1 MTTVKMNITEFQN
14 KVLSELA
21 TIREMLNT
29 ATPSSS
35 KKVKRERKPRDPNA
49 KPNDWI
55 VFTGRVREVLKAA
68 DLPAGKEC
76 QQFASYLKS
85 THTNAYEMTDEEIQG
100 ARSGWEAPPPKP
112 KPVAAS
118 DVEASAA
125 EDAVPVPKP
134 KRVLSEEQKAKMAAG
149 RKAAAAARKAIAE
162 GNLDDEAG
170 GATAEEIKQAA
181 EVMKSVKKGAP
192 APAVPSQPVVEK
204 KLRPLPY
211 KGKKLLWDTETNGT
225 WLSEKDGSK
234 GTWFGRYNKET
245 RTVDQS
251 ASE

>member
-1 MTTVKMNITEFQN
+1 MTTVKMNVTEFQN

-21 TIREMLNT
+21 TIREMLSH
-29 ATPSSS
+29 ASS
-35 KKVKRERKPRDPNA
+35 KKVKKERKPRDPNA

-118 DVEASAA
+118 DIEASAA
-125 EDAVPVPKP
+125 EDVVPVPKP
-134 KRVLSEEQKAKMAAG
+134 KRVLSYEQKAKMAAG
-149 RKAAAAARKAIAE
+149 RKAAAEKRKA
-162 GNLDDEAG
+162 GSEAPPTEPP
-170 GATAEEIKQAA
+170 ATAL
-181 EVMKSVKKGAP
+181 
-192 APAVPSQPVVEK
+192 PSQPVEK

-234 GTWFGRYNKET
+234 GVWFGRYNKET
-245 RTVDQS
+245 KTVDQS